1 MERRPAADLTLET
14 PCPAVEG
21 APLEHPVKETPLAYR
36 AVRGGIWVALSAY
49 WTLAVGFAA
58 NILLTRLLSPE
69 AFGTFALAMFFAQ
82 LLRLQTKLGLGY
94 AFGQYKETTG
104 ASVGTYVAL
113 EGIAALSGV
122 ILMGLAFPGLRL
134 LGYEEP
140 MLRAA
145 LALSVAACLEGI
157 ASIAGTLLEKR
168 LRFEL
173 TSLYQSLI
181 FPISY
186 IPAFWLAMH
195 GGGVWSLVAQTTA
208 YSFLGLGLWWVLWRQ
223 GSTLWQDPWRFRFDL
238 ASHFLRF
245 GAATGLWQM
254 GGMLFSQLDNF
265 LIGTFAGV
273 TALGYYD
280 RAYRM
285 AQWPGLLFNAVLA
298 RPAFYTYARLQD
310 DRPRLEKTV
319 TMVTWAIGMVAIPL
333 AIAVFIAAPEIVV
346 LLYGERWRPSA
357 LFLQILIAF
366 FVVRPH
372 LENAGVLLSAMG
384 RPARAATLLWSQV
397 GVLGVAGIPLTMR
410 WGVLGTCAAV
420 GLALLMGILLA
431 HRYIR
436 QEVTVNPG
444 SVLGVPLLAGTLT
457 LAGYAVA
464 SRFIPLEDLP
474 LLAGLL
480 VKISWAFLTFYS
492 LTVALRPQ
500 EIGERARYVWRL
512 MRKA

>member
-1 MERRPAADLTLET
+1 M
-14 PCPAVEG
+14 
-21 APLEHPVKETPLAYR
+21 KEPPLAYR
-36 AVRGGIWVALSAY
+36 AVWGGIWVALSAY
-49 WTLAVGFAA
+49 WTLAVGFVA
-58 NILLTRLLSPE
+58 NILLTRMLSPE

-134 LGYEEP
+134 LGYDES

-145 LALSVAACLEGI
+145 LVLSVAACLEGI
-157 ASIAGTLLEKR
+157 ASIAGTLLEKH

-195 GGGVWSLVAQTTA
+195 GGGVWSLVAQTTV
-208 YSFLGLGLWWVLWRQ
+208 YSFLGLGLWWVLWRH
-223 GSTLWQDPWRFRFDL
+223 GSTLWRDPWRFRFDL
-238 ASHFLRF
+238 AAHFLRF
-245 GAATGLWQM
+245 GTATGLGQM
-254 GGMLFSQLDNF
+254 AGMLFAQLDNF

-319 TMVTWAIGMVAIPL
+319 TMVTWAIGMIAIPS

-346 LLYGERWRPSA
+346 LLYGERWRPSV

-372 LENAGVLLSAMG
+372 LENAGVLLNAMG
-384 RPARAATLLWSQV
+384 RPVRAATLLWSQV
-397 GVLGVAGIPLTMR
+397 GVLGIAGIPLTMR
-410 WGVLGTCAAV
+410 WGALGTCAAV
-420 GLALLMGILLA
+420 GLALLVGIGWA
-431 HRYIR
+431 YRYIR
-436 QEVTVNPG
+436 QEVSVNPG
-444 SVLGVPLLAGTLT
+444 SVLGMPLLAGVTV
-457 LAGYAVA
+457 LAGYAFLLQFAPVD
-464 SRFIPLEDLP
+464 RLG
-474 LLAGLL
+474 LLARLL
-480 VKISWAFLTFYS
+480 IKTAWTFLAFY
-492 LTVALRPQ
+492 ALSFALQPR
-500 EIGERARYVWRL
+500 GAWGRARYVWKL